1 MSQLTSKK
9 YWLSADLCNNQIV
22 ELVRTRKLVRFLIEE
37 NANSEEAWD
46 NNLMHLLCEYNT
58 HVYHMLQMMLDIL
71 GTKPVLNQKTDKE
84 EYLLGETQGLYIKS
98 QANLMKLLDIDL
110 KYNYGV
116 SFTTH

>member
-1 MSQLTSKK
+1 
-9 YWLSADLCNNQIV
+9 
-22 ELVRTRKLVRFLIEE
+22 
-37 NANSEEAWD
+37 
-46 NNLMHLLCEYNT
+46 
-58 HVYHMLQMMLDIL
+58 MMLDIL